1 LDAYKTLGLQ
11 RGATRSEIRKA
22 YLRLARR
29 FHPDRN
35 RRKGAVEKF
44 LEIRRA
50 YETLLAAP
58 PAPRVTAPPS
68 RDMSEL
74 DGVEESSLDLGLLG
88 IRIRVGFRVG

>member
-1 LDAYKTLGLQ
+1 LDAYKMLGLE

-58 PAPRVTAPPS
+58 PAPRVAVPPS
-68 RDMSEL
+68 REAAEM
-74 DGVEESSLDLGLLG
+74 DGMEERSLDLGLLG